1 MNYREYLHQHCES
14 CNLTDKED
22 VTSLIQF
29 LLKEATD
36 YHDIAMVMEKE
47 LKNRMTANEF
57 ESWSNEMAKEK
68 FKNDINAMPD
78 SDFKKCTLEHMD
90 EIIGE

>member
-1 MNYREYLHQHCES
+1 MNYREYLHSQCKN
-14 CNLTDKED
+14 CNLDDKED
-22 VTSLIQF
+22 ATLLIQF
-29 LLKEATD
+29 LLKEAID

-68 FKNDINAMPD
+68 FKNDINAMSD
-78 SDFKKCTLEHMD
+78 SNFKKYTLEHMD